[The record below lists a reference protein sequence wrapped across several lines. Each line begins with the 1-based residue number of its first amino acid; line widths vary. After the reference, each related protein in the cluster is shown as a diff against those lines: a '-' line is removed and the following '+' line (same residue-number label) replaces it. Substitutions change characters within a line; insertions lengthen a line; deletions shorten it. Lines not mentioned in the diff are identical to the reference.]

1 MANILDE
8 QERKRKELAAQGI
21 RTRGVAGAQGGS
33 AEIGYVPPSRR
44 NAPINQIPPQNASP
58 QADYARSAEGGAM
71 IPPDKVGQAR
81 MLGSMP
87 NHGSLTPFKQPADT
101 WIQRSRDFTQSR
113 VGGTNQQLQMHRNE
127 MGTTD
132 TSLTQMA
139 AQLDP
144 SIRQDAERA
153 RQWRIMSPQQRRDE
167 VDRLAMEQDARTAD
181 QLFAGTWEDI
191 QKYARSLADPT
202 GMFIDSYGRENPMY
216 SPGTA
221 ERIRGYQRKIES
233 AIARMMSSY
242 DRTKWDSPQAFLDA
256 VSALP
261 EVIEAGEFGKSI
273 VFNIVR
279 KYATPTMRAQMEA
292 EDRNMKL
299 FEQAGTKKALEEI
312 VQKMAQ
318 EGQVN
323 PKYANGY
330 RLTNDGT
337 KELLRQVWLN
347 KDNDPRAGYI
357 VNEIMAN
364 APVMWMEEGGRVVQD
379 PAHEERRRVML
390 EQRNQQAAAAANE
403 EELRALEEYEDKRYA
418 AIQRINPERAAMMIK
433 NPITRK
439 YEDLNEYAPK
449 KQEINWDEIYKNNAL
464 IAATESLLSWGRFRT
479 EEEAAAAAARQF
491 PLPDLPPNDPRYQ
504 AVLAQ
509 QQEAVDI
516 WRTQVNPPE
525 KRAELERE
533 LYNLKLHGQELR
545 KGFKSPPAPEPT
557 SGGYDLTMD
566 SLGFGNQANRDQY
579 SPVSVRQQS
588 QTSPSI
594 THNPASQSQPAYRET
609 PLGSGKNQNRQNYE
623 KAGTFRVGTL
633 LDESTYEQYKATG
646 RISVSYGEMDK
657 IPIAVSVAGKYEYI
671 TMVDPGEFSSFMK
684 KKAVGPVSP
693 VKVRLIPISD
703 IVATSVSQKEVER
716 MQRRFGTT
724 VFASKN
730 QVLAVAADR
739 INRKNK
745 KRVHPFKNL
754 LDWSPDL
761 AWAQVPIQ

>member
-318 EGQVN
+318 DGQVN

-347 KDNDPRAGYI
+347 KDNDPRAGHI

-364 APVMWMEEGGRVVQD
+364 APVMWMEEGGRVVKD
-379 PAHEERRRVML
+379 PAHEERRRMML
-390 EQRNQQAAAAANE
+390 ERERTAKAAAANE
-403 EELRALEEYEDKRYA
+403 EELRALEAYEDQRYA
-418 AIQRINPERAAMMIK
+418 AIQQMNPERAAMMIK

-439 YEDLNEYAPK
+439 YEDLKEYAPK
-449 KQEINWDEIYKNNAL
+449 PPDGL
-464 IAATESLLSWGRFRT
+464 PPRAATDT
-479 EEEAAAAAARQF
+479 AYDAAQKTIQTTTKQ
-491 PLPDLPPNDPRYQ
+491 LELQQTDP
-504 AVLAQ
+504 
-509 QQEAVDI
+509 I
-516 WRTQVNPPE
+516 
-525 KRAELERE
+525 
-533 LYNLKLHGQELR
+533 
-545 KGFKSPPAPEPT
+545 
-557 SGGYDLTMD
+557 
-566 SLGFGNQANRDQY
+566 
-579 SPVSVRQQS
+579 
-588 QTSPSI
+588 
-594 THNPASQSQPAYRET
+594 
-609 PLGSGKNQNRQNYE
+609 
-623 KAGTFRVGTL
+623 
-633 LDESTYEQYKATG
+633 
-646 RISVSYGEMDK
+646 
-657 IPIAVSVAGKYEYI
+657 
-671 TMVDPGEFSSFMK
+671 EFK
-684 KKAVGPVSP
+684 KKAISDAVSFGAEDFEKQGIDSIINSISVDNDMSAQEIINAIAASGFSDVFNAKAFQKAMTEYEEAKNISPQVLDAQKRMLEEKISQIERDVYGIEATPIVSPQSAAGPVQISSDAEYDALP
-693 VKVRLIPISD
+693 V
-703 IVATSVSQKEVER
+703 
-716 MQRRFGTT
+716 GTEYIGPDGIT
-724 VFASKN
+724 
-730 QVLAVAADR
+730 
-739 INRKNK
+739 
-745 KRVHPFKNL
+745 RVK
-754 LDWSPDL
+754 
-761 AWAQVPIQ
+761 